1 MTAEDTK
8 VEGEAVLR
16 WLIAMPGALLRC
28 PGHGTVIVRPRR
40 RFMARARLRKEL
52 SAALV
57 GPPEIVGADASTGK
71 VAAPK
76 ADPPVTLLAA
86 TPSVAAALLVP
97 KVRRNRVALRDTDA
111 VTALVTAQLLKIGLA
126 LVVGQEIGP
135 LRAAF
140 TQRPGPV
147 ITAVLASPADAA
159 IGAYGVLVVVVVEVI
174 VP

>member
-1 MTAEDTK
+1 
-8 VEGEAVLR
+8 
-16 WLIAMPGALLRC
+16 
-28 PGHGTVIVRPRR
+28 
-40 RFMARARLRKEL
+40 MARARLRKEL
-52 SAALV
+52 AAALV
-57 GPPEIVGADASTGK
+57 GPPELVGADAATGK
-71 VAAPK
+71 VAAPE
-76 ADPPVTLLAA
+76 ADPSVTLLAA
-86 TPSVAAALLVP
+86 APSVAAALLVP

-111 VTALVTAQLLKIGLA
+111 VTALVTAQLLKFGLA

-140 TQRPGPV
+140 TQQAGPV